1 MRLTLLL
8 AVLAAAA
15 YGETWKFDNL
25 QSIGGHT
32 VKVMGNPK
40 VIDTPKGKA
49 IEFDGV
55 DDAIFLEVHPLAGAT
70 TFTWEA
76 IFRPDKGGKAEQRI
90 FHLQEN
96 GSETRMLFETRL
108 VGDQWYLDA
117 FVRSDAGNQAL
128 MEKTKLHPLGEW
140 YAIAAVYDGKELSS
154 YVNGV
159 LQMKA
164 ALKFAPQKPGR
175 TSLGVRINLK
185 DYFKGAFREA
195 RMTKKA
201 LKSSQLLKP

>member
-15 YGETWKFDNL
+15 HGETWRFDNL
-25 QSIGGHT
+25 KSIGGHA
-32 VKVMGNPK
+32 VKVMGEPK

-55 DDAIFLEVHPLAGAT
+55 DDAIFLEVHPLAGAK

-90 FHLQEN
+90 FHLQEE
-96 GSETRMLFETRL
+96 GSQTRMLFETRL

-117 FVRSDAGNQAL
+117 FVHSDAGNQAL

-140 YAIAAVYDGKELSS
+140 FAIAAVYDGKELRS

-159 LQMKA
+159 LQLKA
-164 ALKFAPQKPGR
+164 DLKFTPEKPGR
-175 TSLGVRINLK
+175 TSVGVRINLR

-201 LKSSQLLKP
+201 LKPSQFLKP

>member
-1 MRLTLLL
+1 MAESAAWRRD
-8 AVLAAAA
+8 ASEAAAA

-76 IFRPDKGGKAEQRI
+76 IFRPDKGGIADAI
-90 FHLQEN
+90 WGALPYAVI
-96 GSETRMLFETRL
+96 MILFTFL
-108 VGDQWYLDA
+108 
-117 FVRSDAGNQAL
+117 L
-128 MEKTKLHPLGEW
+128 MAMPWLATWLP
-140 YAIAAVYDGKELSS
+140 A
-154 YVNGV
+154 
-159 LQMKA
+159 QM
-164 ALKFAPQKPGR
+164 G
-175 TSLGVRINLK
+175 
-185 DYFKGAFREA
+185 
-195 RMTKKA
+195 
-201 LKSSQLLKP
+201 